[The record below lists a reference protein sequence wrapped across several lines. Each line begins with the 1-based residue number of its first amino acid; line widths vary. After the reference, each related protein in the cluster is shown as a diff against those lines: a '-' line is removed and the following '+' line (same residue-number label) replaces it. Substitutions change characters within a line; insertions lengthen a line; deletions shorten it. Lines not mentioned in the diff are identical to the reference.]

1 MPPYVSPPPVAGL
14 EPTLP
19 SSWYRSE
26 KVFGLEKERVF
37 FREWLCVGREE
48 ELASPGSHRVLD
60 VLGESVILVRNREN
74 QLRAFYNVCRH
85 RGSRLCRP
93 DAVASAGACGTG
105 GSAAASTDASVS
117 RTRGTAAGG
126 ADSSHAI
133 VDRPAHGPAI
143 AGGIAAGRIV
153 CPYHQWTYD
162 LDGRLLAA
170 PYLTTE
176 PGFDKSVVSLYPI
189 SVDTW
194 GGFVFLHLT
203 PATAKPF
210 AAQAGG
216 VPDRLRRY
224 PLSDL
229 RIGHTIEY
237 QVAANWKVICENY
250 NECYHCA
257 GVHPELCAIV
267 PAFKDRGGS
276 NLDWERGIPHR
287 EGAYTFTKSGTT
299 RRRAFPT
306 LNEDE
311 QVRHKG
317 ELLYPNLFV
326 SLACDHAAVFILRPR
341 SPERTD
347 ITCLF
352 LFEPF
357 ELEKPDFDPSDTVDF
372 WDVVNRQD
380 WAICETVQ
388 QGISSRVHERGYY
401 APMEDFNLDIR
412 RYVLERIGDAVPAGD
427 SLAGRSVADS
437 L

>member
-1 MPPYVSPPPVAGL
+1 MTRYVSPPPVAGL

-19 SSWYRSE
+19 STWYRSE
-26 KVFGLEKERVF
+26 KVFGLEKERIF

-48 ELASPGSHRVLD
+48 ELPSPGSHRVLD
-60 VLGESVILVRNREN
+60 VLGESVIVVRNREN
-74 QLRAFYNVCRH
+74 QLKAFYNVCRH
-85 RGSRLCRP
+85 RGARLCRP
-93 DAVASAGACGTG
+93 D
-105 GSAAASTDASVS
+105 ST
-117 RTRGTAAGG
+117 
-126 ADSSHAI
+126 HAI
-133 VDRPAHGPAI
+133 DTAGDRIATNGAAI
-143 AGGIAAGRIV
+143 AGGIAANRIV

-176 PGFDKSVVSLYPI
+176 PGFDKSAFSLYPI
-189 SVDTW
+189 GVETW
-194 GGFVFLHLT
+194 GGFVFLHLN
-203 PATAKPF
+203 PASAKPF
-210 AAQAGG
+210 SEQAGG
-216 VPDRLRRY
+216 VPERTRRY

-306 LNEDE
+306 LNADE

-341 SPERTD
+341 SPGRTD
-347 ITCLF
+347 ITCHF

-357 ELEKPDFDPSDTVDF
+357 EFEKPDFDPSDSVEF

-380 WAICETVQ
+380 WAICEIVQ
-388 QGISSRVHERGYY
+388 QGIASRVHERGYY

-412 RYVLERIGDAVPAGD
+412 RYVLERIGDLAPAGD

>member
-48 ELASPGSHRVLD
+48 ELRSPGSHRVLD

-85 RGSRLCRP
+85 RGARLCRP
-93 DAVASAGACGTG
+93 DSAGGRADATG
-105 GSAAASTDASVS
+105 AVS
-117 RTRGTAAGG
+117 PPATT
-126 ADSSHAI
+126 
-133 VDRPAHGPAI
+133 VDRAPNAPAL

-176 PGFDKSVVSLYPI
+176 PGFEKSAFSLYPI
-189 SVDTW
+189 AVETW

-224 PLSDL
+224 PLCDL

-237 QVAANWKVICENY
+237 EVAANWKVICENY

-299 RRRAFPT
+299 RRRPFPT

-326 SLACDHAAVFILRPR
+326 SLACDHVAVFILRPR

-380 WAICETVQ
+380 WVICETVQ
-388 QGISSRVHERGYY
+388 QGISSRVHEHGYY

-412 RYVLERIGDAVPAGD
+412 RYVLERIGDAAPAGD